1 MTSNRN
7 RTNKIK
13 GVILYKMNG
22 IEKEEYRSFLTD
34 IKEKIYQ
41 SQYEAM
47 KQVNKTLLALYWEIG
62 RSIVEKQKE
71 YSWGK
76 SVVETLSK
84 DLQNEF
90 PGMQGFSTQNLWRMR
105 KFYGEYCQNEKLSP
119 LVREISW
126 SHNTVIVDQCKD
138 DLEREFYILMTK
150 KYGWTKNVLIH
161 HIEAKSYER
170 FLLGQTNFDKT
181 VEEKHRHQAKLAVRD
196 EYNFEF
202 LEIQEEHAEKELET
216 AIMKNMRSFLT
227 EMGGDFTFMG
237 NQYRLEVDEDN
248 YYIDILLYHRRLKS
262 LVAIELKAGKFQP
275 EYAGKMNFYLSV
287 LNDKVKMPD
296 ENPSIGIIVCKEK
309 NRTTVEYALNEV
321 NQPIGV
327 ASYRVTPT
335 LPKNYKNLL
344 PTPETII
351 ETLSGMIE
359 KLPEKE
365 E

>member
-1 MTSNRN
+1 M
-7 RTNKIK
+7 KD
-13 GVILYKMNG
+13 
-22 IEKEEYRSFLTD
+22 IEKVQYHTFFSE
-34 IKEKIYQ
+34 IKDKIYQ
-41 SQYEAM
+41 AQYEAM

-76 SVVETLSK
+76 SIVETLAK
-84 DLQNEF
+84 DLQKEF
-90 PGMQGFSTQNLWRMR
+90 PGVQGYSADNLWRMR
-105 KFYGEYCQNEKLSP
+105 KFYVHYQENKKLAP
-119 LVREISW
+119 LVQEISW
-126 SHNTVIVDQCKD
+126 SHNVVIMEKCAD
-138 DLEREFYILMTK
+138 DLEREFYISMTK

-161 HIEAKSYER
+161 HIEGKSYER

-181 VEEKHRHQAKLAVRD
+181 VEEKHRHQAKLSVRD

-202 LEIQEEHAEKELET
+202 LEIQEEHVEKELET

-237 NQYRLEVDEDN
+237 NQYRLEVGEDN

-275 EYAGKMNFYLSV
+275 EYAGKMSFYLSV
-287 LNDKVKMPD
+287 LNDKVKMPE

-335 LPKNYKNLL
+335 LPKGYKNLL

-351 ETLSGMIE
+351 ESLSGMIE
-359 KLPEKE
+359 NLPEKE
-365 E
+365 A

>member
-1 MTSNRN
+1 M
-7 RTNKIK
+7 K
-13 GVILYKMNG
+13 G
-22 IEKEEYRSFLTD
+22 IESEKYKSFLSE
-34 IKEKIYQ
+34 IKDKIYQ

-47 KQVNKTLLALYWEIG
+47 KQVNKTLLALYWELG
-62 RSIVEKQKE
+62 KSIVDKQKE
-71 YSWGK
+71 HGWGK
-76 SVVETLSK
+76 SVVETLAK

-90 PGMQGFSTQNLWRMR
+90 PGMQGFSESNLWRM
-105 KFYGEYCQNEKLSP
+105 KSFFETYSKNEKLAP
-119 LVREISW
+119 LVREIGW
-126 SHNTVIVDQCKD
+126 SHNLVVLEKCKD

-161 HIEAKSYER
+161 HIEGKSYER

-181 VEEKHRHQAKLAVRD
+181 VEEKHRHQAKRSVRD

-202 LEIQEEHAEKELET
+202 LEIEEEHVEKELESS
-216 AIMKNMRSFLT
+216 IMKNMRSFLM
-227 EMGGDFTFMG
+227 EMGGDFTFIG

-248 YYIDILLYHRRLKS
+248 YYIDILLYHRRLRS

-275 EYAGKMNFYLSV
+275 EYSGKMNFYLSV

-309 NRTTVEYALNEV
+309 KRTTVEYALNEV

-335 LPKNYKNLL
+335 LPKGYKNLL

-351 ETLSGMIE
+351 ESLAGMIE
-359 KLPEKE
+359 NLPQKE